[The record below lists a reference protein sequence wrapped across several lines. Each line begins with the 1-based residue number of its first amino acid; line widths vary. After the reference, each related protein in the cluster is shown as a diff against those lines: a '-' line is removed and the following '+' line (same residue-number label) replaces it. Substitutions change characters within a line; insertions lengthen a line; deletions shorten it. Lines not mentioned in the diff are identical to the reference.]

1 MTTKTLERLLQAIAG
16 QVDRSLAIVADRR
29 PAQHQGS
36 RSAIG
41 KLIAAFGG
49 DRGRAIALADIAE
62 AGFGDRL
69 SEDRRPRRLV
79 DHGAG
84 AGGIP
89 VPRRCRPALPCHRP
103 SLTPP
108 VPPFRRPPPHSP
120 TPQPP
125 P

>member
-49 DRGRAIALADIAE
+49 DRGRAIALADIAD

-69 SEDRRPRRLV
+69 SQDRRHRRLFDPGADV
-79 DHGAG
+79 AGFPVAWRSRTALRCHGPKVRTRVAYYSKG
-84 AGGIP
+84 SSGEE
-89 VPRRCRPALPCHRP
+89 
-103 SLTPP
+103 S
-108 VPPFRRPPPHSP
+108 
-120 TPQPP
+120 
-125 P
+125 